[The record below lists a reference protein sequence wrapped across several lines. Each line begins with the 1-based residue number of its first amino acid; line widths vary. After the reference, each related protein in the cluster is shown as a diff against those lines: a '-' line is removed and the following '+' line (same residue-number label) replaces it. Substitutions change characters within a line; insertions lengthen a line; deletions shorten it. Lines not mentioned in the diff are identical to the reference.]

1 MEIRK
6 VVLKDLEAVQQLVN
20 AVSKLDV
27 MPLLNEQGQEEYK
40 SRVLPDLATTFDD
53 SRFYTVIALNDDVV
67 IGFAALRE
75 GNYLTHLFV
84 SKSAQGAGLGKTL
97 LNHVLA
103 TTEAKEISLR
113 SSLNASSFYAS
124 QGFETTGDEAAFNG
138 IRFVPMRLV
147 R

>member
-75 GNYLTHLFV
+75 GNYLTHLLYP
-84 SKSAQGAGLGKTL
+84 SPRKALGWVK
-97 LNHVLA
+97 
-103 TTEAKEISLR
+103 R
-113 SSLNASSFYAS
+113 C
-124 QGFETTGDEAAFNG
+124 
-138 IRFVPMRLV
+138 
-147 R
+147 